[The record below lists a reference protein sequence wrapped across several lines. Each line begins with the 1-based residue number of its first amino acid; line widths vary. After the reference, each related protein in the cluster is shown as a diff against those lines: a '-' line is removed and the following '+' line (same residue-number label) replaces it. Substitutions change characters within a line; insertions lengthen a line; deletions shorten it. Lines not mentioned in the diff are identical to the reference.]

1 LSTSLIFLIILF
13 FTSVYMDVESMSTQG
28 QVLVSLVLFLFYRL
42 LDDMVF
48 IDWDNQEP
56 YICK

>member
-1 LSTSLIFLIILF
+1 MSTSLIFLIILF